1 MLTAKNNLPMKRQIL
16 TVLFL
21 ACAGFLLAGPPR
33 YAADDIP
40 AQLKEHANAVYREQK
55 IHVVLDED
63 GSASMEA
70 TEVITVLNENGEEA
84 AMFIKPYDGFFK
96 YKKIRARIYD
106 EYGREQEKIRRGDI
120 LDVAWVSSYSLY
132 EDTRYKVI
140 DPEYHS
146 YPYTVEYTYEVK
158 HDEIMNY
165 PDFII
170 TPGYNVA
177 MEHSSYTI
185 DFPDNRK
192 VRYYSQNLEGVE
204 PEESR
209 VDGLNRLHWEVE
221 HHPAIRNESYS
232 RGFREIASVV
242 WIAPGNFYYGGH
254 EGSLES
260 WQAFGE
266 WISSLNEGKQHLEP
280 EVVDQVK
287 EVVEGV
293 TDKREIV
300 ETLYTWMQDRVR
312 YVNIKLGIGGFSP
325 IPAQRVHEVG
335 YGDCKALSNYMKA
348 LLNAAGVRSVYTI
361 VGAGSD
367 YPKMREEFPSLQFNH
382 AILMV
387 PLENDSIWL
396 ECTSQRLPA
405 GYTGDFTDDR
415 PVLLVTEDGGKLAR
429 TPAYSCRD
437 NVISLEAEVT
447 LDPRFHGK
455 ASTVRQYRGV
465 HFGNMMSRYY
475 FMDDTERKRFVQK
488 KVKLSDFRIEEFS
501 FEIRME
507 DRMVKE
513 ECRIDFRNMVSARG
527 ELVMLPLHLFTNELR
542 MPERTRDRSLDFYV
556 RRGYVDQCTVRYH
569 LPPGFEV
576 QSLPEKAEL
585 ESEYGAFT
593 MKTTLEEG
601 KLVLHRKL
609 QVYPGDYPVA
619 QYGEFYDF
627 FREIDRADHRSVV
640 LSRTKP

>member
-1 MLTAKNNLPMKRQIL
+1 MVKNRLPMKRQIL
-16 TVLFL
+16 TGLFL
-21 ACAGFLLAGPPR
+21 TFSGLLLAGSPR

-55 IHVVLDED
+55 IHVVLEED

-70 TEVITVLNENGEEA
+70 TDVITVLNENGEAA
-84 AMFIKPYDGFFK
+84 AMFIRPYDGFFK

-106 EYGREQEKIRRGDI
+106 EYGREQEKIKRGDI
-120 LDVAWVSSYSLY
+120 RDIARVSSYSLY

-146 YPYTVEYTYEVK
+146 YPYTVEYTYEIK
-158 HDEIMNY
+158 YDEIMNY

-170 TPGYNVA
+170 TPGYNVS

-185 DFPDNRK
+185 DYPDNRK

-221 HHPAIRNESYS
+221 HYPAIRSESYS
-232 RGFREIASVV
+232 KGFREIASVV
-242 WIAPGNFYYGGH
+242 WIAPVNFYYGGR
-254 EGSLES
+254 EGSMES
-260 WQAFGE
+260 WQVFGE
-266 WISSLNEGKQHLEP
+266 WISSLNEGKQQLEP
-280 EVVDQVK
+280 EVVEQVK
-287 EVVEGV
+287 EMVEGI
-293 TDKREIV
+293 TAKREIV
-300 ETLYTWMQDRVR
+300 EVLYTWMQDRVR

-348 LLNAAGVRSVYTI
+348 LLKAAGVRSVYTI

-367 YPKMREEFPSLQFNH
+367 YPKLNEEFPSLQFNH

-405 GYTGDFTDDR
+405 DYTGDFTDDR
-415 PVLLVTEDGGKLAR
+415 PVLLVTEEGGKLAR

-447 LDPRFHGK
+447 LDSRFHGK
-455 ASTVRQYRGV
+455 ARTVRQYRGV

-501 FEIRME
+501 FDIMKE
-507 DRMVKE
+507 DRVVKE
-513 ECRIDFRNMVSARG
+513 ECRIDFRNMVSTRG

-542 MPERTRDRSLDFYV
+542 MPGRTRDRSQDFYV
-556 RRGYVDQCTVRYH
+556 RRGYVDQCTVRYN
-569 LPPGFEV
+569 LPPGYEV
-576 QSLPEKAEL
+576 QSLPGKAEL
-585 ESEYGAFT
+585 ESEYGTFT

-601 KLVLHRKL
+601 QLVLHRKL

-619 QYGEFYDF
+619 QYGKFFGF
-627 FREIDRADHRSVV
+627 FRKIDRTDHRRVV